1 MQTTVENTEKHTVKL
16 TVEIPPDE
24 YSKELDATYKSIAN
38 QVKIPGFRKGKV
50 PKQII
55 DAQIGREVVR
65 DEFLEHA
72 VPQYY
77 RQAVSEQ
84 DLAPIADPEIDL
96 EGFADDA
103 PLVFTAVVE
112 VRPRLELSE
121 SDYSGLKVTKPSA
134 QVAES
139 DVDEWIDRL
148 RERFAE
154 LEPADRP
161 VIDGD
166 FVTIDVKALAG
177 DEEIDGL
184 TRTDYLYFVGSGE
197 FGPALDEQL
206 AGTKPGDILKVT
218 EEMGPG
224 AGEALAGATA
234 DLTVL
239 VKDVKA
245 RKLPEADDDFAK
257 TASEFDTI
265 DQLRDDLRT
274 RLGEMKERE
283 NAATVRDR
291 VLDAMIDSIE
301 VDIPDTLIDDETE
314 HRVASAGE
322 RAQRAGVT
330 LDDLLEAQGWDEA
343 RLREDSRDHA
353 IRAIKAD
360 LALEGVAR
368 AETIEVNADEL
379 GTEITSLAEAYG
391 RDPKELAKQLERTGQ
406 IVTLAG
412 DIIRGKALDLL
423 VERAD
428 IEAEEPV
435 EGPAEGPEGIDG
447 TAEAEPTEGG
457 PETET
462 EPETETSDDAEETT

>member
-1 MQTTVENTEKHTVKL
+1 MQTTVENTDKHIVKL
-16 TVEIPPDE
+16 TVEIPPAE
-24 YSKELDATYKSIAN
+24 YSKELDATYRSIAN
-38 QVKIPGFRKGKV
+38 QVKVPGFRKGKA

-55 DAQIGREVVR
+55 DAQVGRDVVR

-77 RQAVSEQ
+77 RQALSER

-96 EGFADDA
+96 EGFTDDS
-103 PLVFTAVVE
+103 PLVFTATVE
-112 VRPRLELSE
+112 VRPRLELTE
-121 SDYSGLKVTKPSA
+121 ADYTGLKVTQPSA
-134 QVAES
+134 EVAET
-139 DVDEWIDRL
+139 DIDEWIDRL

-161 VIDGD
+161 ALEGD
-166 FVTIDVKALAG
+166 YVTVDVKAVSQ

-197 FGPALDEQL
+197 FGAALDEQL
-206 AGTKPGDILKVT
+206 SGTKPGDILKVS
-218 EEMGPG
+218 EEMGEG
-224 AGEALAGATA
+224 AGEGLQGKTA

-245 RKLPEADDDFAK
+245 RRLPEADDDLAK

-265 DQLRDDLRT
+265 DQLRGDLRT

-283 NAATVRDR
+283 AASTLRDL
-291 VLDAMIDSIE
+291 VLDAMADSID

-314 HRVASAGE
+314 HRLAQAGE
-322 RAQRAGVT
+322 RAKRAGLT

-343 RLREDSRDHA
+343 RLREDSREHA
-353 IRAIKAD
+353 IRGIKAD

-368 AETIEVNADEL
+368 AEKIEVSADDL
-379 GTEITSLAEAYG
+379 GAEITSLAAAYG
-391 RDPKELAKQLERTGQ
+391 RDSKELAKQLERTGQ

-412 DIIRGKALDLL
+412 DIIRGKALDLM

-428 IEAEEPV
+428 VTSATQPDV
-435 EGPAEGPEGIDG
+435 TPEND
-447 TAEAEPTEGG
+447 
-457 PETET
+457 
-462 EPETETSDDAEETT
+462 SDSDNDNDNANDNEETP

>member
-24 YSKELDATYKSIAN
+24 YSKELDATYRSIAN
-38 QVKIPGFRKGKV
+38 QVKVPGFRKGKV
-50 PKQII
+50 PKRII
-55 DAQIGREVVR
+55 DAQIGRDVVR

-77 RQAVSEQ
+77 RQAVSEE

-96 EGFADDA
+96 DAFADDA

-112 VRPRLELSE
+112 IRPRLELTE
-121 SDYSGLKVTKPSA
+121 DEYSGLAVTKPSTE
-134 QVAES
+134 VAEQ
-139 DVDEWIDRL
+139 DIDEWIGRL

-154 LEPADRP
+154 LEPAERP
-161 VIDGD
+161 AIEGD
-166 FVTIDVKALAG
+166 FVTIDVKAIAEG
-177 DEEIDGL
+177 EEVDGL
-184 TRTDYLYFVGSGE
+184 TRTDYMYFVGSGE
-197 FGPALDEQL
+197 FGAALDTEL
-206 AGTKPGDILKVT
+206 LGTKAGEILKIS

-224 AGEALAGATA
+224 AGEALRGKAA

-245 RKLPEADDDFAK
+245 RRLPEVDDDFAK
-257 TASEFDTI
+257 TASEFDSI
-265 DQLRDDLRT
+265 EELREDLRT

-283 NAATVRDR
+283 VTAAVRDR
-291 VLDAMIDSIE
+291 VLDAMVDSIDVE
-301 VDIPDTLIDDETE
+301 IPETLIVDETE
-314 HRVASAGE
+314 HRVEHAKE
-322 RAQRAGVT
+322 RAERAGLT
-330 LDDLLEAQGWDEA
+330 IEDLLEAQGWDED

-368 AETIEVNADEL
+368 AEKIEVTADEL
-379 GTEITSLAEAYG
+379 GAEIASLAGAYD
-391 RDPKELAKQLERTGQ
+391 RDAKELAKQLERSGQ

-423 VERAD
+423 VERA
-428 IEAEEPV
+428 EVEPEV
-435 EGPAEGPEGIDG
+435 EPEIASGPE
-447 TAEAEPTEGG
+447 P
-457 PETET
+457 ET
-462 EPETETSDDAEETT
+462 EPEGDADIETEAEETP

>member
-1 MQTTVENTEKHTVKL
+1 MQTTVETTEKHTVKL

-24 YSKELDATYKSIAN
+24 YSKELDATYRSIAN

-103 PLVFTAVVE
+103 PLVFTATVE
-112 VRPRLELSE
+112 VRPRLELTE
-121 SDYSGLKVTKPSA
+121 ADYTGLKVTRPSA
-134 QVAES
+134 EVTET

-166 FVTIDVKALAG
+166 FVTVDVKAIAG

-197 FGPALDEQL
+197 FGAALDAQL
-206 AGTKPGDILKVT
+206 LGTKPGDILKVS

-224 AGEALAGATA
+224 AGESLAGKTA

-245 RKLPEADDDFAK
+245 RSFPRP
-257 TASEFDTI
+257 TTTS
-265 DQLRDDLRT
+265 RRPPRSST
-274 RLGEMKERE
+274 RSSSS
-283 NAATVRDR
+283 ATTC
-291 VLDAMIDSIE
+291 A
-301 VDIPDTLIDDETE
+301 P
-314 HRVASAGE
+314 ASA
-322 RAQRAGVT
+322 R
-330 LDDLLEAQGWDEA
+330 
-343 RLREDSRDHA
+343 
-353 IRAIKAD
+353 
-360 LALEGVAR
+360 
-368 AETIEVNADEL
+368 
-379 GTEITSLAEAYG
+379 
-391 RDPKELAKQLERTGQ
+391 
-406 IVTLAG
+406 
-412 DIIRGKALDLL
+412 
-423 VERAD
+423 
-428 IEAEEPV
+428 
-435 EGPAEGPEGIDG
+435 
-447 TAEAEPTEGG
+447 
-457 PETET
+457 
-462 EPETETSDDAEETT
+462 